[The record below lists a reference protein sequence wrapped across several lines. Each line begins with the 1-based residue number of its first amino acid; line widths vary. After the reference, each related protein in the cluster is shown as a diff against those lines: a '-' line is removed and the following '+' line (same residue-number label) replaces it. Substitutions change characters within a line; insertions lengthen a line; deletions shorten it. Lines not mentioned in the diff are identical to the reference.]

1 MPDVRLT
8 IDLLECSLR
17 HPLPSST
24 STSTPSSLSQRP
36 LQPQM
41 SSQHNMGDVVVVSGT
56 PSTSNAPPHGGVG
69 GDSSGSRGTPST
81 VAGDGTI
88 VTIEPIIPDFGRFE
102 TEEELLLFMSTYSDR
117 YTTGATPTSNYATP
131 TSNQAFSPTPTSIHT
146 TPTSLWSTGGPA
158 VVPTP
163 TSSTHP
169 TNQNLSTPPTPS
181 TPPASGITKRK
192 ERKDLLMF
200 RAQAVSVH
208 WSIVSSGI
216 TTLDPQGRE
225 IIHSKNGI
233 ASLAGSLLQVLF
245 IFYF

>member
-131 TSNQAFSPTPTSIHT
+131 TSN
-146 TPTSLWSTGGPA
+146 PA